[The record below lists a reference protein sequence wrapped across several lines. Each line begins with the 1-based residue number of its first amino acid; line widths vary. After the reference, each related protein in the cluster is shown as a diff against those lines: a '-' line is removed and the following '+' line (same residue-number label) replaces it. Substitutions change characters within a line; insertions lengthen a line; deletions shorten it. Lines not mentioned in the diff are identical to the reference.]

1 MKQLGAF
8 SDRGIWH
15 VTAIRD
21 DNTQV
26 DVPITP
32 ELAGLMDSIN
42 AIVEG
47 VKTQQEQQAVAIFR
61 AAEKHLDDQ
70 QAAEFY
76 DLIPV
81 WAEGESVEVG
91 QLRKAD
97 GKVYRANEAHIT
109 RQEPAASTG
118 TARKGTAKWTA
129 LAIGKPAG
137 IDIIDW
143 YEPDATRNYTRGDL
157 VRMEDGTIWESLI
170 QGNDMSP
177 IYFPGGWVKRE
188 DLENDRT

>member
-8 SDRGIWH
+8 TDRGIWH

-32 ELAGLMDSIN
+32 ELAGLMDSIS

-91 QLRKAD
+91 HLRKVD

-109 RQEPAASTG
+109 RQEPAASTS

-129 LAIGKPAG
+129 LAIGKSAG

-143 YEPDATRNYTRGDL
+143 YEPDATRNYMLGDL

-188 DLENDRT
+188 DLENVRA

>member
-1 MKQLGAF
+1 MKQLGAYT
-8 SDRGIWH
+8 DRGIWH

-32 ELAGLMDSIN
+32 ELAGLMDTIS
-42 AIVEG
+42 AIVER
-47 VKTQQEQQAVAIFR
+47 VKTHQEQQAVDIFR

-81 WAEGESVEVG
+81 WTEGESVEVG
-91 QLRKAD
+91 QLRKVD
-97 GKVYRANEAHIT
+97 GKVYRANEAHIA

-118 TARKGTAKWTA
+118 TTGKGAAKWIA
-129 LAIGKPAG
+129 LAIGKSAG
-137 IDIIDW
+137 MDIIDW

-157 VRMEDGTIWESLI
+157 VRMEDGSIWESLI

-188 DLENDRT
+188 DLQNDRT

>member
-1 MKQLGAF
+1 MKQLGAYT
-8 SDRGIWH
+8 DRGIWH

-32 ELAGLMDSIN
+32 ELAGLMDTIS
-42 AIVEG
+42 AIVER
-47 VKTQQEQQAVAIFR
+47 VKTHQEQQAVDIFR

-81 WAEGESVEVG
+81 WAEGESIEVG
-91 QLRKAD
+91 QLRKVD
-97 GKVYRANEAHIT
+97 GKVYRAKEAHVT
-109 RQEPAASTG
+109 RQEPAAS
-118 TARKGTAKWTA
+118 KGTAKWTA
-129 LAIGKPAG
+129 LVIGKTAG
-137 IDIIDW
+137 LNIIDW
-143 YEPDATRNYTRGDL
+143 YEPDATHNYMLGEL

-177 IYFPGGWVKRE
+177 VTFPGGWTKRE
-188 DLENDRT
+188 DLENNRA

>member
-1 MKQLGAF
+1 MKQLGAYT
-8 SDRGIWH
+8 DRGIWH

-32 ELAGLMDSIN
+32 ELAGLMDTIS
-42 AIVEG
+42 AIVER
-47 VKTQQEQQAVAIFR
+47 VKTHQEQQAVDIFR

-81 WAEGESVEVG
+81 WTEGESVEVG
-91 QLRKAD
+91 QLRKVD
-97 GKVYRANEAHIT
+97 GKVYRANEAHIA

-118 TARKGTAKWTA
+118 TTGKGPAKWIA
-129 LAIGKPAG
+129 LAIGKSAG
-137 IDIIDW
+137 MDIIDW

-157 VRMEDGTIWESLI
+157 VRMEDGSIWESLI

-188 DLENDRT
+188 DLQNDRT

>member
-8 SDRGIWH
+8 ADRGIWH

-32 ELAGLMDSIN
+32 ELAGLMDSIS

-61 AAEKHLDDQ
+61 AAEIHLDDQ

-118 TARKGTAKWTA
+118 TAGKGTVKWTA
-129 LAIGKPAG
+129 LAIGKSAG

-143 YEPDATRNYTRGDL
+143 YEPDATHNYMRGDL

-188 DLENDRT
+188 DLANDRT